1 MGGPGDP
8 RGGMSPSLRSME
20 WLTALVWAAVA
31 ALLTLAA
38 PTILRALP
46 EPADDP
52 DKRPYAS
59 LATVRFALGVGACC
73 LVAGGIV
80 GWRLPL
86 SLWPAWCAMASLGT
100 LLGAI
105 DARTTYLPRVVC
117 WWGWA
122 LTALGVAVSAWWM
135 GTPTPLFTAAVCS
148 LAAGGFFAAVWWLGG
163 GKLGFGDVRLAFMI
177 GGATGAVSWHLTMWA
192 VFAGT
197 LTAMVWGLVIALWKR
212 RDGAFAYGP
221 GLIAGTFVALAL
233 NAA

>member
-1 MGGPGDP
+1 MGGQGDP

-20 WLTALVWAAVA
+20 WLTALAWAAVA
-31 ALLTLAA
+31 ALLTLAT
-38 PTILRALP
+38 PTILRALS

-59 LATVRFALGVGACC
+59 LATVRFTLGVGACC

-80 GWRLPL
+80 SWRLPL
-86 SLWPAWCAMASLGT
+86 SLWPAWGAMASLGT

-105 DARTTYLPRVVC
+105 DARTTYLPRVLC

-135 GTPTPLFTAAVCS
+135 GTPTPLVTAAVCS
-148 LAAGGFFAAVWWLGG
+148 LAAGGFFAAVWWVGG

-177 GGATGAVSWHLTMWA
+177 GGVTGAVSWQLTMWA

-197 LTAMVWGLVIALWKR
+197 LTALVWGIAVALWKR

-221 GLIAGTFVALAL
+221 GLIVGTFVAVAL